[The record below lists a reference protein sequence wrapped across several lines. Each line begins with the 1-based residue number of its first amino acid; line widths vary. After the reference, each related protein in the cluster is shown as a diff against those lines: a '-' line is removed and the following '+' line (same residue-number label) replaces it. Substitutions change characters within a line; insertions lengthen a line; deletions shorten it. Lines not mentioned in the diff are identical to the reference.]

1 MPNVLRQPVAAGC
14 WLIQAIVGI
23 VCLLT
28 LLTLAATIPVLNLLT
43 LGYLIEVQGRV
54 ARTGKLGD
62 GLPLLPA
69 ARRAGLVMLWIA
81 LFLVPV
87 RWLAGAASDA
97 WLISPG
103 SAQAWLWVAGL
114 LVVSL
119 FVTAHLLLSLAR
131 GGGFWCFLR
140 PLKIF
145 LSFRAQLNDGKYW
158 GRATREL
165 CGFFGA
171 LQLVHHV
178 RLAAFAY
185 VGIVLWVAI
194 PTAMFTAVSYV
205 DGPWQ
210 RWLTLVGGLGLVPVL
225 MWLPFL
231 QTRFAAEGRFRA
243 LFELGPVRELFR
255 RAPFTWALTLIVL
268 YVTAFV
274 PLFYIAKWKANVP
287 PHETTWDVMLIFLV
301 MIYPAKVMLGWSY
314 HRATRRGSTR
324 RSWQWANSL
333 LATAATCGYVYLL
346 FLGQT
351 SGRLGHQPVWQHF
364 ALLLPLPWL

>member
-1 MPNVLRQPVAAGC
+1 MPHVLRHPLAAGC
-14 WLIQAIVGI
+14 WLIEALVGI
-23 VCLLT
+23 ICLLT
-28 LLTLAATIPVLNLLT
+28 LLALAATIPGLNLLT

-54 ARTGKLGD
+54 ARTGKLRD

-81 LFLVPV
+81 LLLVPV

-103 SAQAWLWVAGL
+103 SAQAWLRAAGL

-119 FVTAHLLLSLAR
+119 LVTAHLLLAIAR

-140 PLKIF
+140 PLKNI
-145 LSFRAQLNDGKYW
+145 LWFRAQLSGGTYW
-158 GRATREL
+158 VRATREL
-165 CGFFGA
+165 SGFLA
-171 LQLVHHV
+171 SLQIVHHV

-194 PTAMFTAVSYV
+194 PTAMFTTVTDV

-210 RWLTLVGGLGLVPVL
+210 RPLTLAGGLCLVPLL

-231 QTRFAAEGRFRA
+231 QTRFVAEGRFRA
-243 LFELGPVRELFR
+243 FFELGPIRELFR
-255 RAPFTWALTLIVL
+255 HAPFTLSLTVIVL

-287 PHETTWDVMLIFLV
+287 PHETTWDVMLVFLV
-301 MIYPAKVMLGWSY
+301 TIYPAKVMLGWSY
-314 HRATRRGSTR
+314 HRATRGGDAW
-324 RSWQWANSL
+324 RSWQWANCL

-346 FLGQT
+346 FVGQT
-351 SGRLGHQPVWQHF
+351 SGQLGHRPVWQHY